1 MDRIPNRQTTWHLIN
16 IKARREQ
23 NTNHYVEAFR
33 ELQTQDPMIS
43 LPREKCE
50 SLKSIAFSNSL
61 DDENQPKWVQMVLLS
76 YTIIDPDKFYNRREQ
91 EDVNLDNWDSDV
103 VANKKEAELFFIP
116 SRHTLVVKRNS
127 DIKLTY
133 VVLYLSEALNRIEP
147 ETFDVNVIV
156 ERDFLDKIL
165 NAHAVFRIEA
175 NVSYSNPGHSD
186 GFIATFD
193 NKLKEMEPSD
203 FTIIAKGTKDHPL
216 INEEDGMLQS
226 IVNMSERDGSIEATI
241 QTTLGSNREKVNSKD
256 HPKVLVIPQIINGIS
271 STIYNTIKS
280 MFSN

>member
-16 IKARREQ
+16 ITARREQ

-50 SLKSIAFSNSL
+50 SLKSMVFSNSL
-61 DDENQPKWVQMVLLS
+61 DDNNQPKWVEMVLLS

-127 DIKLTY
+127 DIKLAY